1 MAIQLARSY
10 GATPIAISRSQEKLD
25 LALRLGA
32 EHALRSD
39 DRAIAGLR
47 ALTAGLGADVVLQ
60 CADTVAAYELSLSLA
75 APGGRIVLVGSSAEP
90 FRVPPM
96 QVIWSELSLLG
107 SRGFVQGDIE
117 EAIQLRLD
125 GRIAV
130 DHLVQTLRPL
140 EEAQGALD
148 DLRAGRALRTVLV
161 P

>member
-1 MAIQLARSY
+1 
-10 GATPIAISRSQEKLD
+10 
-25 LALRLGA
+25 
-32 EHALRSD
+32 
-39 DRAIAGLR
+39 
-47 ALTAGLGADVVLQ
+47 
-60 CADTVAAYELSLSLA
+60 
-75 APGGRIVLVGSSAEP
+75 
-90 FRVPPM
+90 M
-96 QVIWSELSLLG
+96 QVIWSELALLG

-140 EEAQGALD
+140 EEAQAALD